1 MPHRLSILFVALAAA
16 CLTAPS
22 WAAISTS
29 SPSNSASPPDV
40 KTTSSTETWTGTTEN
55 GASVMGMNEIVIAQA
70 PPGDKRVHVVKSG
83 NVSVGIDGAFTSID
97 IDGLLSQ
104 ILPDTLNTEIQTSGV
119 RSIKNAPY
127 RADVFYGRTQ
137 SLPDGNVIEK
147 RTSSAVY
154 RDSAGRT
161 RQDSRDTSGNVT
173 SISIYDAVDGARF
186 SLNPK
191 SKTATKFSF
200 DRDLSKRITEL
211 REKAASLTSE
221 RGDIEKRM
229 AELREKAK
237 AISLREMSTRKRE
250 PMEEINVS
258 VVRFND
264 AEGSA
269 ATDTSKTERIVLR
282 TGDKK
287 SMSDALFS
295 EAMTTGPIGGAW
307 KDARYRANATTKSL
321 GTKEIEGVRAD
332 GTMKSYT
339 IPAGELGNR
348 NPITVTTES
357 WYSPELQ
364 VTVYS
369 KTSDPR
375 SGDTV
380 YRLANVSRTEQP
392 MSLFSVPAE
401 YTIKEP
407 KVLNFTTPK

>member
-1 MPHRLSILFVALAAA
+1 MPFHLSVLFVAVVAT
-16 CLTAPS
+16 CLTAS
-22 WAAISTS
+22 TWAATSAPAPSISTS
-29 SPSNSASPPDV
+29 APEVN
-40 KTTSSTETWTGTTEN
+40 TTSSTETWTGTTEN
-55 GASVMGMNEIVIAQA
+55 GTNVMGVNEIVIAQA
-70 PPGDKRVHVVKSG
+70 PAGDKRVHVVKSG
-83 NVSVGIDGAFTSID
+83 NVSVGINGDFASID
-97 IDGLLSQ
+97 IDGLLSRM
-104 ILPDTLNTEIQTSGV
+104 LPDTLNTEIQTSGV

-127 RADVFYGRTQ
+127 RADVFYERTQ
-137 SLPDGNVIEK
+137 NLPDGNVIEK

-161 RQDSRDTSGNVT
+161 RQESRDTSGNIT

-211 REKAASLTSE
+211 RDKATSLVNE
-221 RGDIEKRM
+221 RGNLEKHM
-229 AELREKAK
+229 AELRDRAK
-237 AISLREMSTRKRE
+237 AISIREMGTRKRE

-287 SMSDALFS
+287 SMADALFS

-321 GTKEIEGVRAD
+321 GTKEMEGVRAE

-348 NPITVTTES
+348 NPITVTSES

-380 YRLANVSRTEQP
+380 YRLANVSRAEQP
-392 MSLFSVPAE
+392 MSLFSVPGE